1 MGFRSDQ
8 KTISVK
14 QLFSLLSEV
23 RSKPEMA
30 MQIPGLF
37 EGLASQGKLA
47 HLSVDSHQI
56 TPMSLNTLKR
66 VADGHVKN
74 GFFAID
80 QLRQDCLLAIAR
92 AAEASTPPK
101 KDTRESLR
109 IKNKQEGEKNTQ
121 LREDL
126 MFMTDRLLAALNL
139 AERCASTGDES
150 TRALFRREC
159 SEILAS
165 LGLKSCGTSARREYE
180 RQRSETT

>member
-1 MGFRSDQ
+1 MGLRSDQ
-8 KTISVK
+8 KAISVK

-23 RSKPEMA
+23 RSKPELA

-56 TPMSLNTLKR
+56 APMSLNTLKR
-66 VADGHVKN
+66 VADAHVKN

-92 AAEASTPPK
+92 AAQASAPPK
-101 KDTRESLR
+101 RDTRDSLR
-109 IKNKQEGEKNTQ
+109 MRNREEEKKNTL

-126 MFMTDRLLAALNL
+126 MFMTDRLLAALSL
-139 AERCASTGDES
+139 AERCASTCDES
-150 TRALFRREC
+150 TRALFRRER

-165 LGLKSCGTSARREYE
+165 LGLRSCGTSARREYE
-180 RQRSETT
+180 RQRSETA